1 MYFLCSLILAPMLLR
16 VMPRCHDTFAPPC
29 AAPGRPGPQQSPG
42 ARWSPKARVGYPS
55 VAQRSDMAVSQLPK
69 RFQRFGPIRKQVES
83 ARLIPADHDP
93 AAADQMVHP
102 VRFDPHCR
110 GNLRDRQGARN
121 ASGAWSLVAM
131 ETPVPQANSSY
142 STFKYTGSL
151 RRAKPFRG

>member
-16 VMPRCHDTFAPPC
+16 VMPCSHDTFAPQC
-29 AAPGRPGPQQSPG
+29 YTPGRPGPQQSPG
-42 ARWSPKARVGYPS
+42 ARWSPKAHVGYPS

-69 RFQRFGPIRKQVES
+69 RFQRFGPIRKQIES

-110 GNLRDRQGARN
+110 GNLRDRQGARH
-121 ASGAWSLVAM
+121 ASGAGSPVAM
-131 ETPVPQANSSY
+131 ETPVPQSNSPY
-142 STFKYTGSL
+142 STLKDTGTL